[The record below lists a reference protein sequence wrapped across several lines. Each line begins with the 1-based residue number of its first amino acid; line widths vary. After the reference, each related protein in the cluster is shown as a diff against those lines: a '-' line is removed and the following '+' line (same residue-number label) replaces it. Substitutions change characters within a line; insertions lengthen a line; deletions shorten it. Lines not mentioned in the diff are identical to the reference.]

1 MADLNQSKQLAEF
14 IKQHYAKSYNR
25 RELEKVLDKS
35 LEKKQTQFEK
45 AFAAELEKASK
56 RSDSFNSFAQAMEQ
70 SNRKVIEQIRLT
82 RGSLAARAEKERQ
95 RGLIMFKK
103 DLVDLQSKTKGMD
116 PTKAAKEV
124 RDYIAKQTAATEA
137 FEEHLAEKR
146 QQIEKVGEYLA
157 KPATALKDAAAA
169 MIRRGDEKGSVIMR
183 RLGGALS
190 FAMDPTKFAK
200 EWAGKKGKQF
210 AFAALMKT
218 SSKFRARIAK
228 KELERKLRD
237 PAFML
242 KVTSQVIREV
252 RDNKE
257 KQTDAMASLT
267 KATLAAFAELK
278 NTQKQSSDMQEV
290 DATMREEHSETLKA
304 LLEMLSEENKDEKK
318 KDAEVEKEEA
328 GFVASMENTIN
339 DKMSFFT
346 NHLLASLAE
355 KLGINAL
362 KGIVRGLP
370 KLISGAVTTALMN
383 PAVLVALA
391 AATLVYLRNAGEEE
405 RKKKI
410 EEDRVAAEDRAKAQ
424 ADEIVGKGS
433 ADEAVQILKDEADKK
448 TAETKSSTD
457 ATRKEFENTVKD
469 DGVAKSFMSGLGKFV
484 VGIIE
489 ESQLNAAGEDT
500 RTLVENTAALKA
512 ALLDT
517 VMYLEADAK
526 NQKRIKQFGIQGFGT
541 SRRTKDTMP
550 DVDTLVGAHPG
561 LDKEGVIKMRQ
572 EYEDIVMSLS
582 NKGEILDL
590 LEKATKDKK
599 QIDIEKIMKEITE
612 ANIKHIKETTK
623 PFTTGEISNILVD
636 QIKEQLLPQVEP
648 TKEYTVPTVSAPAL
662 SYVSPGVKEIL
673 IKKETEALNVD
684 KLSNKL
690 NILNKTMKALPKKP
704 QQIGVQ
710 NK

>member
-1 MADLNQSKQLAEF
+1 MADPTQSKQLAEF

-25 RELEKVLDKS
+25 KALEKVLDKS

-146 QQIEKVGEYLA
+146 RDIEKVGEYLA

-169 MIRRGDEKGSVIMR
+169 MIRRGEEKGSVIMR

-267 KATLAAFAELK
+267 KATLAAFDGLK
-278 NTQKQSSDMQEV
+278 NAQKASSDMQEV

-318 KDAEVEKEEA
+318 KDAELEKEES

-469 DGVAKSFMSGLGKFV
+469 DGVAKSFMTGLGKFV

-489 ESQLNAAGEDT
+489 ESQLNAAGEDM

-517 VMYLEADAK
+517 VNYLNK
-526 NQKRIKQFGIQGFGT
+526 NKEEQNNIKKFGMQGFGAK
-541 SRRTKDTMP
+541 SYRAPRD
-550 DVDTLVGAHPG
+550 
-561 LDKEGVIKMRQ
+561 
-572 EYEDIVMSLS
+572 EDIKKFHGDLS
-582 NKGEILDL
+582 HEDIKNIKDEYIDIVKILSHNAEILNL
-590 LEKATKDKK
+590 LETATKDKK
-599 QIDIEKIMKEITE
+599 NIDINKVMKEIAE

-690 NILNKTMKALPKKP
+690 NILNKTMKALPKKT

-710 NK
+710 K